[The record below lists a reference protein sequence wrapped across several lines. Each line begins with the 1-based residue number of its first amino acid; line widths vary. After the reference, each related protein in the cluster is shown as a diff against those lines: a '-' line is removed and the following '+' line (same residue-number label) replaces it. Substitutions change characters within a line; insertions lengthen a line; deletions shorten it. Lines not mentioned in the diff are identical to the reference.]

1 MWRITVNSME
11 NKTQIIM
18 EFVECM
24 ERALSIRKILLPL
37 QHKAY

>member
-1 MWRITVNSME
+1 MWRIIVNSME

-18 EFVECM
+18 EFVECV

>member
-1 MWRITVNSME
+1 ME

-24 ERALSIRKILLPL
+24 EWALSIRKILLPL